1 MKLLPKR
8 REKRTAM
15 TVVEHLE
22 ELRTRLFVSLI
33 AIGLGAIVGWFLFEP
48 VMKALTGPFC
58 DAVAKL
64 PDYSKPVTGCAL
76 VFSGVVEPFLI
87 KFKVV
92 FFIGLG
98 VALPVVLWEFWA
110 FVTPGLTKSER
121 KMAVPFVASSV
132 CLFALGA
139 YLAYITLPNGL
150 NFLLG
155 FAGPNFM
162 PILTAS
168 RYIGFVMMLT
178 LAFGLS
184 FEFPLVLIFLGKVGL
199 VRSRQL
205 RDVRRF
211 AILGIALF
219 AAVITPSQDP
229 YTMCAMML
237 PMILFY
243 ELAIIVIRLMK
254 K

>member
-8 REKRTAM
+8 RERPTAM

-22 ELRTRLFVSLI
+22 ELRGRLFISLI
-33 AIGLGAIVGWFLFEP
+33 AIAIGAIGGWFLFGP
-48 VMKALTGPFC
+48 VMDALRKPFCEAVSTLPPSSQPLTGC
-58 DAVAKL
+58 
-64 PDYSKPVTGCAL
+64 SL
-76 VFSGVVEPFLI
+76 VFNGVVEPLII

-92 FFIGLG
+92 AFIGLG
-98 VALPVVLWEFWA
+98 IALPVVLWEFWA

-121 KMAVPFVASSV
+121 KMAIPFVASSV
-132 CLFALGA
+132 CLFALGGWFA
-139 YLAYITLPNGL
+139 FMTLPRGL

-155 FAGPNFM
+155 FAGEGFTAM
-162 PILTAS
+162 LTAS
-168 RYIGFVMMLT
+168 RYVGFVMMLT

-184 FEFPLVLIFLGKVGL
+184 FEFPLVLIFLGKVG
-199 VRSRQL
+199 VVKSRQL

-211 AILGIALF
+211 AILGIAIF

-229 YTMCAMML
+229 YSMTAMML

-243 ELAIIVIRLMK
+243 EVAIIVIRLMK
-254 K
+254 R

>member
-8 REKRTAM
+8 RARPTAM
-15 TVVEHLE
+15 TIVEHLE

-33 AIGLGAIVGWFLFEP
+33 AVAVGAIGGWFLFGP
-48 VMKALTGPFC
+48 VMNALRGPFC
-58 DAVAKL
+58 DAIHTL
-64 PDYSKPVTGCAL
+64 PAGSKPPTGCSL
-76 VFSGVVEPFLI
+76 VFNGVVEPFLI
-87 KFKVV
+87 KLKVV
-92 FFIGLG
+92 AFIGLG
-98 VALPVVLWEFWA
+98 IALPVVLWEFWA
-110 FVTPGLTKSER
+110 FITPGLTKTER
-121 KMAVPFVASSV
+121 KMAVPFVGSSV
-132 CLFALGA
+132 CLFAIGGWFA
-139 YLAYITLPNGL
+139 FITLPNGL
-150 NFLLG
+150 KFLLG
-155 FAGPNFM
+155 FAGPGFM
-162 PILTAS
+162 PILTSS

-184 FEFPLVLIFLGKVGL
+184 FEFPLVLIFLGKVGIIN
-199 VRSRQL
+199 SRQL

-211 AILGIALF
+211 AILGISIF

-243 ELAIIVIRLMK
+243 EVAIIVIRLMK